1 MIPFPILRSS
11 VLNIVKFLSRHRL
24 IGAAILSVVLA
35 AGCGPAPLG
44 TSWAGLRVIGEEQHI
59 LVAFNDRLALVDPV
73 DGKTV
78 KLRNQEG
85 EIRLDDQGN
94 PRLWEVKQN
103 ANQFFAAPAPLG
115 DGRLLAV
122 TYNQVLYTIDLPTA
136 RIENGSGTPIANHNG
151 HIVADLLEGDG
162 LVYAGLSS
170 KNLLALDAEDLS
182 VAWTAQT
189 EHGIWSR
196 PLLVDDVLYA
206 ASLDH
211 YLYAL
216 DARTGDLLWKLD
228 IEGAAPSAPA
238 YANGRLYIGS
248 FARKIFEISRQ
259 GQILNTYDTV
269 DWVWG
274 APAVVDGILYAADL
288 VGNVYALDTTD
299 GLREIWRV
307 KASEMS
313 IRPTPLVAGDYVLV
327 ASRDQ
332 RLYWLKRSDGSM
344 VTDNEGRPLLRE
356 MQGPIFSDILL
367 IEPNEKTD
375 IPGPYVIVSTLSPGQ
390 ILVAYTLEQGRF
402 LWTYSMQ

>member
-1 MIPFPILRSS
+1 MIPFPILRSE
-11 VLNIVKFLSRHRL
+11 VLNILKFLSRHRL
-24 IGAAILSVVLA
+24 IGAAILSMLLV

-44 TSWAGLRVIGEEQHI
+44 TSWAGLRIIGEEQYI
-59 LVAFNDRLALVDPV
+59 LVAFNDRLTLVDPV

-85 EIRLDDQGN
+85 EVRLDDQGN
-94 PRLWEVKQN
+94 PRLWEIKQS
-103 ANQFFAAPAPLG
+103 ANQFFAAPAPL
-115 DGRLLAV
+115 DKNRLLAV

-136 RIENGSGTPIANHNG
+136 RIENGSGTPIPDHTG
-151 HIVADLLEGDG
+151 QLVADLLEGDG

-170 KNLLALDAEDLS
+170 KNLLALDPEDLS
-182 VAWTAQT
+182 VVWTAPT
-189 EHGIWSR
+189 EHGVWSK
-196 PLLVDDVLYA
+196 PLLVDGVLYA

-211 YLYAL
+211 HLYAL
-216 DARTGDLLWKLD
+216 DAATGEQLWKLN
-228 IEGAAPSAPA
+228 IQGAAPSTPA
-238 YANGRLYIGS
+238 YADGRLYIGS
-248 FARKIFEISRQ
+248 FARKIFEISLQ
-259 GQILNTYDTV
+259 GEILNTYDTI

-274 APAVVDGILYAADL
+274 APAVVDGILYTADL

-307 KASEMS
+307 KAAEQS

-332 RLYWLKRSDGSM
+332 RLYWLNRADGSM
-344 VTDNEGRPLLRE
+344 VMDNEGRPLSRE
-356 MQGPIFSDILL
+356 MQGPVFSDILL

-375 IPGPYVIVSTLSPGQ
+375 IPEPYVIVSTLSPGQ
-390 ILVAYTLEQGRF
+390 ILVAYTLDQGRF